1 MPIRREHI
9 IPKVSEDERSQP
21 SNEVVYYINGKAI
34 VQDDYG
40 ELFYFECPEEN
51 VVLGETIDQ
60 MILSPF
66 SSLPEKE
73 KTVIEQDLKELIEID
88 NEE

>member
-1 MPIRREHI
+1 MPIKREYI
-9 IPKVSEDERSQP
+9 IPKVSEDERPQP

-40 ELFYFECPEEN
+40 ELYYFECPEEN

-60 MILSPF
+60 MILNPI
-66 SSLPEKE
+66 SSLSQQER
-73 KTVIEQDLKELIEID
+73 TIIEQNLKDLTELENKE
-88 NEE
+88 